1 MGKPRCFDNIN
12 SVLHG
17 DGELLLG
24 GDFLPNRLLRLVAE
38 HRRQLCKLAFH
49 RVHKLRHALA
59 GGGGNEIGFKALLL
73 GEVVKLVY
81 HFLNGGVRLV
91 QSDYLRAG
99 AKLRREFLQL
109 RIDFFV
115 VLYGV
120 AILQSRNVDNMKYQ
134 AAAFHMAKKIVT
146 ESDSLRGALNKAGDV
161 RHNKG
166 AALVHAHNAE
176 HRSQGGERIVRNFGL
191 CGGNHGNKR
200 GFAHVREAHKT
211 HICQKLQF
219 KGQLKLLA
227 GVAGLGEAGN
237 LPCGGCKMAVTPAAL
252 ASASHN
258 MRLLVGNVRNN
269 APGFRVLHKSAHRH
283 FYDKIRCGFARAALG
298 KAGLAVLRDI
308 VFLIFKVDKA
318 GNIGIPHKYD
328 IAAATAVAAVG
339 AAGVDELLLMEAH
352 GAVAAFSRSYPYF
365 RCINEHYI
373 PPKAVPTGTAQK
385 ALKKGR
391 IFTLRPR
398 FNKQLLLDRIY
409 ADFLLVC
416 TKALESYDAVGECEE
431 SIVRAFADI
440 LTGMNVSS
448 ALSYKNVSC
457 KNELAV
463 RSFCAKALRFGIAAV
478 FSGAHTFFMGE
489 ELHTKSKHDI
499 IPP

>member
-1 MGKPRCFDNIN
+1 
-12 SVLHG
+12 
-17 DGELLLG
+17 
-24 GDFLPNRLLRLVAE
+24 
-38 HRRQLCKLAFH
+38 
-49 RVHKLRHALA
+49 
-59 GGGGNEIGFKALLL
+59 
-73 GEVVKLVY
+73 
-81 HFLNGGVRLV
+81 
-91 QSDYLRAG
+91 
-99 AKLRREFLQL
+99 
-109 RIDFFV
+109 
-115 VLYGV
+115 
-120 AILQSRNVDNMKYQ
+120 
-134 AAAFHMAKKIVT
+134 
-146 ESDSLRGALNKAGDV
+146 
-161 RHNKG
+161 
-166 AALVHAHNAE
+166 
-176 HRSQGGERIVRNFGL
+176 
-191 CGGNHGNKR
+191 
-200 GFAHVREAHKT
+200 
-211 HICQKLQF
+211 
-219 KGQLKLLA
+219 
-227 GVAGLGEAGN
+227 
-237 LPCGGCKMAVTPAAL
+237 
-252 ASASHN
+252 
-258 MRLLVGNVRNN
+258 
-269 APGFRVLHKSAHRH
+269 
-283 FYDKIRCGFARAALG
+283 
-298 KAGLAVLRDI
+298 
-308 VFLIFKVDKA
+308 
-318 GNIGIPHKYD
+318 
-328 IAAATAVAAVG
+328 
-339 AAGVDELLLMEAH
+339 MEAH

-431 SIVRAFADI
+431 SVVRAFADV